1 MQMSDKSYRESLHRV
16 VKNHI
21 PDSIIEKGN
30 TDKSWKYGYDSS
42 YDMVIISKDGTIGE
56 IVDINGLYIALPS
69 APKKIRRSELENQH
83 QKWKRYDVP
92 QELSDFDK
100 LFSDEDNIEAKIRE
114 VHAKHKSYI
123 DDDFRKIKMGDW
135 FMCDGKEIYLTGY
148 NYAFL
153 QHYKLS
159 DMRRYPD
166 FREPQRDYFL
176 WIEACLADDRC
187 MGSLYLKNRR
197 SFFSVCSAS
206 IVIFKGI
213 RKFNANFPIV
223 SKTEGDA
230 QKLFARHIV
239 SPFNNLP
246 KHLQPQRSGEEAP
259 TKKLHLKAVKK
270 KITTNNKS
278 NKKDDGL
285 DTVYEALASTTD
297 AYDSWQVTMSINDE
311 IGKFKSVNI
320 NDYWE
325 DSHKMCHI
333 LGSEVVGKALCG
345 STANAPNKGGKNY
358 MSFYDDSKLSTRDE
372 TGQTKTGLYAL
383 FITADLMQMGLYD
396 EWGYAVVGNPPEPIL
411 NEIGKTITFGA
422 KQFLDSKESACGKNI
437 RKLNGRKRNHPRV
450 DTDAFLDEDAS
461 AMFGTEGLVNNKAYL
476 KQAQYTDKFK
486 EKVFRFNLY
495 WENGIPDTKVK
506 MSRDV
511 NGRFQCSWLP
521 IKELRNEII
530 ERDGKKYPTNS
541 HLGAFGNDPYDAD
554 RTRFK
559 GSSMMGFVGITRNNT
574 LDLADEDRNK
584 MFLRYNHRPETVE
597 EAEED
602 VIKALVYFS
611 MPILPETNKK
621 SLVKKLYDRGYRKF
635 VLLNPLK
642 PKSKLS
648 PDDLK
653 YGGISSHATNIPDQ
667 QTALQSWIYENIASE
682 IDENN
687 IKVPF
692 IEALE
697 DAELY
702 TRENRQERDATVA
715 WMYAVLAT
723 SDKIKPKEPL
733 SSADTAVD
741 FTTLFS
747 IN

>member
-1 MQMSDKSYRESLHRV
+1 MPMIDKSYRESLHTV
-16 VKNHI
+16 VKNYI
-21 PDSIIEKGN
+21 PQEVIDKGN
-30 TDKSWKYGYDSS
+30 KEKSWFWGFHKS
-42 YDMVIISKDGTIGE
+42 YNIVVISHDGTLGE
-56 IVDINGLYIALPS
+56 IVRINGLVIGLPLQ
-69 APKKIRRSELENQH
+69 PDKIRKDNLADKDQMWS
-83 QKWKRYDVP
+83 RYAVP
-92 QELSDFDK
+92 QDLSMFDK
-100 LFSDEDNIEAKIRE
+100 LYKDEVNIESKLRE
-114 VHAKHKSYI
+114 VHVKNSAFIK
-123 DDDFRKIKMGDW
+123 DDFKKIKQGDW
-135 FMCDGKEIYLTGY
+135 FMCDGKAMYITGY
-148 NYAFL
+148 NYFFL

-176 WIEACLADDRC
+176 WVEACFADNRC
-187 MGSLYLKNRR
+187 VGSLYLKNRR
-197 SFFSVCSAS
+197 SFFSVCSGS
-206 IVIFKGI
+206 ITICKGI
-213 RKFNANFPIV
+213 RTRNGNFPVV

-230 QKLFARHIV
+230 QKLFANHIV
-239 SPFNNLP
+239 KPFNTLP
-246 KHLQPQRSGEEAP
+246 KHLQPQRVGEVSP
-259 TKKLHLKAVKK
+259 KKELEFTSPKR
-270 KITTNNKS
+270 KITTNNKADGS
-278 NKKDDGL
+278 NDGL
-285 DTVYEALASTTD
+285 DTIISYLASTGD
-297 AYDSWQVTMSINDE
+297 AYDGWQVTISINDE
-311 IGKFKSVNI
+311 IGKFKNTNI
-320 NDYWE
+320 NDYW
-325 DSHKMCHI
+325 DQAHKMCHI
-333 LGSEVVGKALCG
+333 VGGKIYGKALCG
-345 STANAPNKGGKNY
+345 STANAPNKGGRNY
-358 MSFYDDSKLSTRDE
+358 MEFYDNSKLSTRGK
-372 TGQTKTGLYAL
+372 TGRTHTGLYAL
-383 FITADLMQMGLYD
+383 FIEADLMQMGYYD
-396 EWGYAVVGNPPEPIL
+396 QWGYAVVGNPSEEIM
-411 NEIGKTITFGA
+411 NEIGEPISIGA
-422 KQFLDSKESACGKNI
+422 KQFLDTEESSCGADT
-437 RKLNGRKRNHPRV
+437 RKLNSQKRNHPRK
-450 DTDAFLDEDAS
+450 DSDAFLDEDDS
-461 AMFGTEGLVNNKAYL
+461 SIFGTEGLVNNRVYL
-476 KQAQYTDKFK
+476 NQHQYTDKFK
-486 EKVFRFNLY
+486 ESVFRFNLY

-506 MSRDV
+506 LSRDV
-511 NGRFQCSWLP
+511 NGRFECSWLP
-521 IKELRNEII
+521 IKELRNAVTI
-530 ERDGKKYPTNS
+530 RDDKKYPTNS

-559 GSSMMGFVGITRNNT
+559 GSSMMGFVGLTRDNK
-574 LDLADEDRNK
+574 LDLAENERNK

-667 QTALQSWIYENIASE
+667 QTALQTWIVDNIPSE

-692 IEALE
+692 IKALE